1 MQTDEEE
8 QTREQEREQEREQTR
23 EAVIKPQ
30 KTAVVTGGVRGIGR
44 AISEALKQEGYRVYA
59 LYSKD
64 EESAAQAQKEGIVC
78 VRADVREEAEVTA
91 FFSILK
97 RVDVLVNNAGVS
109 FAAQIQ
115 DTSADMFDEIYAVNV
130 RGAFLCAREAAKKM
144 IAQKSGLIVNI
155 SSVWGEVGGSC
166 ESAYSA
172 TKGALLAFTKAL
184 AKELGYSGIR
194 VNSVSPGV
202 IDTAMNAR
210 YSAADLAALTEEI
223 PLGRLGLTSD
233 VAQAVLALVRNEY
246 ITGADI
252 PVNGG
257 FSIV

>member
-1 MQTDEEE
+1 MQTQQKKQEKQLQIKED
-8 QTREQEREQEREQTR
+8 REQAEKTPQ
-23 EAVIKPQ
+23 KQ

-44 AISEALKQEGYRVYA
+44 AIATALKQEGYRVFA

-64 EESAAQAQKEGIVC
+64 EESAAQAQKEGILC
-78 VRADVREEAEVTA
+78 VRADVREEEEITA
-91 FFSILK
+91 FFSVLK
-97 RVDVLVNNAGVS
+97 RVDVLVNNAGIS
-109 FAAQIQ
+109 IASQIQ
-115 DTSADMFDEIYAVNV
+115 DTSAEQFDEIYAVNV

-144 IAQKSGLIVNI
+144 IPQKSGCIVNI

-172 TKGALLAFTKAL
+172 SKGALLAFTKAL

-210 YSAADLAALTEEI
+210 YSNEEMAALKEEI
-223 PLGRLGLTSD
+223 PLGRLGLASD
-233 VAQAVLALVRNEY
+233 VAAAVLLLLRNEY

>member
-1 MQTDEEE
+1 MNGENEEI
-8 QTREQEREQEREQTR
+8 R
-23 EAVIKPQ
+23 Q
-30 KTAVVTGGVRGIGR
+30 KKIAVVTGGVRGIGK
-44 AISEALKQEGYRVYA
+44 AVALALKERGYTVYA
-59 LYSKD
+59 LYSRD
-64 EESAAQAQKEGIVC
+64 EKSAAQAQKEGLIC
-78 VRADVREEAEVTA
+78 VRADVRSEEEITA
-91 FFSILK
+91 LFSVLR
-97 RVDVLVNNAGVS
+97 RVDVLVNNAGISVV
-109 FAAQIQ
+109 AQLQ
-115 DTSADMFDEIYAVNV
+115 DTTAEQFDDLYAVNV

-144 IAQKSGLIVNI
+144 ISQKSGSIINV

-210 YSAADLAALTEEI
+210 FSAEEIAALKEEI
-223 PLGRLGLTSD
+223 PIGRLGVGAD
-233 VAQAVLALVRNEY
+233 VAKAVLSLIDCEY
-246 ITGADI
+246 VTGADV

-257 FSIV
+257 FSVV

>member
-1 MQTDEEE
+1 MNGENEEI
-8 QTREQEREQEREQTR
+8 R
-23 EAVIKPQ
+23 Q
-30 KTAVVTGGVRGIGR
+30 KKIAVVTGGVRGIGK
-44 AISEALKQEGYRVYA
+44 AVALALKERGYTVYA
-59 LYSKD
+59 LYSRD
-64 EESAAQAQKEGIVC
+64 EKSAAQAQKEGLIC
-78 VRADVREEAEVTA
+78 VRADVRSEEEITA
-91 FFSILK
+91 FFSVLR
-97 RVDVLVNNAGVS
+97 RVDVLVNNAGISVV
-109 FAAQIQ
+109 AQLQ
-115 DTSADMFDEIYAVNV
+115 DTTAEQFDDLYAVNV

-144 IAQKSGLIVNI
+144 ISQKSGSIINV

-210 YSAADLAALTEEI
+210 FSAEEIAALKEEI
-223 PLGRLGLTSD
+223 PIGRLGVGAD
-233 VAQAVLALVRNEY
+233 VAKVVLSLIDCEY
-246 ITGADI
+246 VTGADV

-257 FSIV
+257 FSVV